1 MRVEGE
7 YTGGHCHT
15 YNPTTHSLADE
26 GFYAM
31 LGTCNT
37 ILSLN
42 YRHQQVCL
50 TLGWSSV
57 VFALGLLIEK
67 NNDL

>member
-50 TLGWSSV
+50 TLG
-57 VFALGLLIEK
+57 
-67 NNDL
+67 